1 MVSLEVHS
9 APDLQFKNLVEE
21 YEFFLAMVDLLDLD
35 EIPFPCQN
43 RVKQKMQGF

>member
-1 MVSLEVHS
+1 M
-9 APDLQFKNLVEE
+9 FKNLVVK
-21 YEFFLAMVDLLDLD
+21 YEGSLAMVDLLDLD